1 MKPAATARRRLV
13 ETGLWLAA
21 AAVGLFVLLPAV
33 VELIDARRMEEDSRL
48 RAEEVGE
55 EMQQELQHTKRNVND
70 LDQAEKLGRDAGLE
84 RSTTESD
91 E

>member
-21 AAVGLFVLLPAV
+21 AAVGLFLLLPAV

-48 RAEEVGE
+48 RAEESGE
-55 EMQQELQHTKRNVND
+55 DMQQELQRTKRNVND
-70 LDQAEKLGRDAGLE
+70 LGQAEKLGHDAGLE
-84 RSTTESD
+84 RSTTDSD